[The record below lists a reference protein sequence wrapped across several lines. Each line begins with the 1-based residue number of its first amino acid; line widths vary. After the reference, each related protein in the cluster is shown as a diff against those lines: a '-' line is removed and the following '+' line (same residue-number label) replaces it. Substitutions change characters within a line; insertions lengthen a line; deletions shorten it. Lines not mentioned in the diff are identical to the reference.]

1 MKKEKPHNMQR
12 EFGEKPQTL
21 YDIDYLL
28 GVFDKTRMGA
38 LRFKT
43 SLDGSFS

>member
-1 MKKEKPHNMQR
+1 MQ
-12 EFGEKPQTL
+12 ENLEKPQTL

-43 SLDGSFS
+43 SLDGSFL